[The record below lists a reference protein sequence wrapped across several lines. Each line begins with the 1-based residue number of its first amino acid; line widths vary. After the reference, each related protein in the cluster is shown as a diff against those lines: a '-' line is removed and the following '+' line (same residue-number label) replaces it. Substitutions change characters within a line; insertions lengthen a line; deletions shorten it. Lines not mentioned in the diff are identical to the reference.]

1 MIWGYPHFRK
11 PPHRSNM
18 IKYRVNQ
25 AGSGFSRFKSTMSAS
40 MHWAQDI
47 FQTLESS
54 SGRSPLAAGC
64 CFAVAGLRR
73 VRAASPGLELPPPC
87 GQAQVT
93 PQPRPCKRVKI
104 WRPME
109 APLGNFRQVQM
120 IESSARRSWAR
131 NARPNWCACKA
142 VLRCPVNI
150 KTWSTLY
157 PKHQGSIKS
166 ANFQSLPKPLEPK
179 NWGPWGQI
187 NGVPTRWM
195 WVKICA
201 FAGP

>member
-54 SGRSPLAAGC
+54 SGRSPLAAAC
-64 CFAVAGLRR
+64 H
-73 VRAASPGLELPPPC
+73 GLELPPPC

-93 PQPRPCKRVKI
+93 PQPRPCTRVKI

-109 APLGNFRQVQM
+109 APARQLSPGANDW
-120 IESSARRSWAR
+120 ELRSPKLSQECTTQLMCFA
-131 NARPNWCACKA
+131 PA

-179 NWGPWGQI
+179 NWGPWGCFKFQTWQI
-187 NGVPTRWM
+187 NGVPTRWT
-195 WVKICA
+195 WVKICG